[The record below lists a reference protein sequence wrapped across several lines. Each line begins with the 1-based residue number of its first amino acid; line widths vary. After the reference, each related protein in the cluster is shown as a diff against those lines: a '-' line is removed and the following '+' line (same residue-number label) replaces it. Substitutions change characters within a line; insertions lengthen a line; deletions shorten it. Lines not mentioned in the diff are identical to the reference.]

1 MSVLQEFKSFA
12 MKGNVVDL
20 AVGVIIGA
28 AFGKIVTSIVEDV
41 VMPLVGSLLGGV
53 NFSTLAVTVGS
64 ATLKYGKFI
73 QTCLDFLIIAWA
85 IFVAVK
91 LINRLRREEPAPA
104 PAAPPRQE
112 VLLGEIRDLLKQR

>member
-1 MSVLQEFKSFA
+1 MSMLQEFKAFA

-28 AFGKIVTSIVEDV
+28 AFGKIVASLVEDV
-41 VMPLVGSLLGGV
+41 IMPLVGTLIGGV
-53 NFSTLAVTVGS
+53 DFSGLAVTVGS

-91 LINRLRREEPAPA
+91 LINRLRKEEPAAA

-112 VLLGEIRDLLKQR
+112 VLLEEIRDLLKKR

>member
-1 MSVLQEFKSFA
+1 MSIVKEFREFA
-12 MKGNVVDL
+12 VKGNVVDL
-20 AVGVIIGA
+20 AVGVIVGA
-28 AFGKIVTSIVEDV
+28 AFGKIVASLVGDV

-53 NFSTLAVTVGS
+53 DFSGLALQFRDAKVQ
-64 ATLKYGKFI
+64 YGKFL

-91 LINRLRREEPAPA
+91 LINRLKKEEPAA

-112 VLLGEIRDLLKQR
+112 QLLEEIRDLLKRK